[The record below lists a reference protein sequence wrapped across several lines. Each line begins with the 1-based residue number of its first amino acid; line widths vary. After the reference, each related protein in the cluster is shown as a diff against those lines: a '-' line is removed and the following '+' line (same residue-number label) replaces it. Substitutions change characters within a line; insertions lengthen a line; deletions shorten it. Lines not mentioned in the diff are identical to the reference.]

1 MVSKLC
7 KVFTKV
13 YRIMQK
19 LEDFG
24 FGSLEELWD
33 CIGLYAYWLRERAP
47 RFDMGL
53 MGLYGVETGLVV
65 TGV

>member
-1 MVSKLC
+1 
-7 KVFTKV
+7 
-13 YRIMQK
+13 MQK

-53 MGLYGVETGLVV
+53 MWLYGVETGLVV